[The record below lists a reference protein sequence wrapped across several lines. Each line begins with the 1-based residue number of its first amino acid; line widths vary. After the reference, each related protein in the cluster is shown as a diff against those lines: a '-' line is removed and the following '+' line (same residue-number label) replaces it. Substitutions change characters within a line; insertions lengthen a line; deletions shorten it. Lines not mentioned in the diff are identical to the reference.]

1 LNPQQNKLEN
11 EERLVISAQ
20 SCVNQEVGRRL
31 LHVGLHGYPQSIS
44 FTSCLLPKYQS
55 PTASAIDCYANNRR
69 NLENISPSEDRE
81 NQQYAIAMYSSHDLN
96 LTLSPSLGEIGECHV
111 ILNGV

>member
-20 SCVNQEVGRRL
+20 SCVNQAVGRRL
-31 LHVGLHGYPQSIS
+31 LHVGLHGYSQSIS
-44 FTSCLLPKYQS
+44 FTFCLLPKYQS
-55 PTASAIDCYANNRR
+55 PTASAIDCYANSRR
-69 NLENISPSEDRE
+69 KLENISPSEDLRK
-81 NQQYAIAMYSSHDLN
+81 QYAIALCSTHDLN
-96 LTLSPSLGEIGECHV
+96 LTLSPSLGEIGEFHV